1 MSLLCDKEWRL
12 KYTPD
17 DGDLISVFYVPALE
31 CAVRYDRLTGYF
43 RARALTLA
51 SRGLEGLIR
60 NGGRMRLLVGCTLDQ
75 PEIDAITKGA
85 ACRDQVTA
93 HLLANPL
100 QPSSQREVEA
110 VELLAWMVANQILE
124 VQVAVP
130 CDEHRRPIPAQGI
143 FHEKAGIIEDKT
155 GDRLAFNGSLNETEA
170 GWTQNWES
178 LNIFRSWLGDDPRVA
193 AEETNF
199 AKLWSGESKHVITM
213 SVPDAMRD
221 DLLRFLP
228 ENDLPARLKK
238 KEVAAVVAPPEPEPE
253 PVPPPPEPTLDW
265 PRLVWSYIKRAAK
278 MPNGGE
284 LVGEATANVTPWP
297 HQVKAFQRLY
307 NHWPPRLL
315 IADEVGLGKTIQA
328 GLLLRQAW
336 LADKAQRIL
345 ILAPAAICNQWQV
358 ELREKF
364 NLSWPIYDGDSLRWL
379 PSPGREGE
387 TEKDVTRAEWHQ
399 ERAVIVSSQLM
410 RRTERQPD
418 LLEHAT
424 PWDLV
429 IVDEAHHARRKSP
442 GSPGEGGPNALLR
455 LLRGLEKRTQ
465 GMVLM
470 TATPMQVHPVEV
482 WDLLSLLH
490 LPPEWDEATFL
501 KFCTK
506 VENPSPSHED
516 LEFLAGMFQA
526 AERRFGAATESEAK
540 RLGATSGLQAKKIL
554 AALRDAA
561 AIPRRRLDAEQRG
574 LALRLMRANSPVG
587 RLISRHTRELLRR
600 YHKAGKLSTPIATR
614 IVEDKFID
622 LSDDERGI
630 YEAVEDYIGT
640 TYNQASAKEKNA
652 VGFVMTIY
660 RRRLASSF
668 AALENTLA
676 ERLDAMRGG
685 AFKGNARAKEE
696 AEQEPSDAQ
705 GEILSPEEI
714 AEMER
719 KSLEHEE
726 REDIARLLARIRLLP
741 PDTKAQRLS
750 GLLAELRTDGY
761 TQVMVFTQ
769 YTDTMDF
776 LREQLAA
783 QSGMLVM
790 CFSGRGGEVR
800 QKDGSW
806 QIISRDDAKRRFRE
820 GQADI
825 LVCTDAA
832 AEGLNFQF
840 CGALINFDMPWNPM
854 RVEQRIGRIDR
865 LGQKH
870 EKIRIVNLHYAG
882 TVEADVYH
890 ALRGRI
896 QLFEAV
902 VGRLQPILGKLSG
915 LIASNVLNRH
925 GRDPDARAALT
936 GELEREAEAAR
947 QSGFDLDEMVQGDL
961 DEPTRPTPKLSLAD
975 LDAILQRPALLPPG
989 LTVKKM
995 QAGEYS
1001 YQAPGMTKP
1010 IRVTTHA
1017 DYYDQHSDSTELWS
1031 AGSPAFPTTDV
1042 VESPDELKLDSLTSI
1057 FSEKGFHP

>member
-1 MSLLCDKEWRL
+1 MSLLCDREWRL

-17 DGDLISVFYVPALE
+17 DGDLIALFYVPALE
-31 CAVRYDRLTGYF
+31 CATRYDRLTGYF
-43 RARALTLA
+43 KARALTLA
-51 SRGLEGLIR
+51 ARGLEGLVR

-75 PEIDAITKGA
+75 PEIDAIAKGA

-100 QPSSQREVEA
+100 KPGNQREVEA

-124 VQVAVP
+124 VHVAVP
-130 CDEHRRPIPAQGI
+130 CDEHRRPVPAQGI

-170 GWTQNWES
+170 GWTLNWES

-199 AKLWSGESKHVITM
+199 KKLWDGESKHVITM
-213 SVPDAMRD
+213 TVPDAVRD

-238 KEVAAVVAPPEPEPE
+238 KEVVPVVLPPEPEPE
-253 PVPPPPEPTLDW
+253 PPTPPPDPTIDW
-265 PRLVWSYIKRAAK
+265 RRLIWGYIKHAAK

-336 LADKAQRIL
+336 LADRARRIL
-345 ILAPAAICNQWQV
+345 ILAPAGICNQWQL

-364 NLSWPIYDGDSLRWL
+364 NLSWPIYDGDMLRWL
-379 PSPGREGE
+379 PSPGRQGE
-387 TEKDVTRAEWHQ
+387 TERDVSRADWHK

-410 RRTERQPD
+410 RRAERQPD
-418 LLEHAT
+418 LLEHAE

-442 GSPGEGGPNALLR
+442 GTPGEGGPNALLR

-482 WDLLSLLH
+482 WDLLSLHH

-501 KFCTK
+501 KFCAT
-506 VENPSPSHED
+506 VENPSPSHEEM
-516 LEFLAGMFQA
+516 EFLAGMFQA
-526 AERRFGAATESEAK
+526 AERRFGPATEAEAK

-561 AIPRRRLDAEQRG
+561 AIPRRRLDAEQRA

-630 YEAVEDYIGT
+630 YEAVEDYIST

-668 AALENTLA
+668 AALANTLA
-676 ERLDAMRGG
+676 DRLDAMRGVSTK
-685 AFKGNARAKEE
+685 AAARAREE
-696 AEQEPSDAQ
+696 AQQEPIDTQ
-705 GEILSPEEI
+705 GEILSPDEI
-714 AEMER
+714 TEMER

-726 REDIARLLARIRLLP
+726 KDDIARLLERIRLLP

-750 GLLAELRTDGY
+750 GVLAELRTGGY
-761 TQVMVFTQ
+761 AQVMVFTQ

-776 LREQLAA
+776 LRDQLAA
-783 QSGMLVM
+783 QPGMRVM

-800 QKDGSW
+800 EKDGSW
-806 QIISRDDAKRRFRE
+806 RVISRDDAKRQFRE
-820 GQADI
+820 GKADI

-870 EKIRIVNLHYAG
+870 EKIRIMNLHYAG
-882 TVEADVYH
+882 TVEADVYC

-925 GRDPDARAALT
+925 GSDADARAALT

-975 LDAILQRPALLPPG
+975 LDAILERPTLLPAG
-989 LTVKKM
+989 LTVKKL

-1001 YQAPGMTKP
+1001 YDAPGVPKA
-1010 IRVTTHA
+1010 IRVTTRA
-1017 DYYDQHSDSTELWS
+1017 AYYEEHGESMELWS
-1031 AGSPAFPTTDV
+1031 PGSPAFP
-1042 VESPDELKLDSLTSI
+1042 EPDEFAPAEEVQNESMLGLLSI
-1057 FSEKGFHP
+1057 RRTNP